1 MALTDMTDAEFQA
14 AYSAAPRYD
23 NPDVYA
29 AEFGDKARPL
39 WDAACL
45 PFREFLQ
52 RTGYTR
58 AEISRR
64 YCIPL
69 ITLDQ
74 WLAGKRNPPQYVRLL
89 LAECAGFLK
98 REDL

>member
-14 AYSAAPRYD
+14 AYSAAPRYVD
-23 NPDVYA
+23 PDAYA
-29 AEFGDKARPL
+29 AEFGDKARSM
-39 WDAACL
+39 WNVACL
-45 PFREFLQ
+45 PFRDFLAL
-52 RTGYTR
+52 TGYTR
-58 AEISRR
+58 AGLARR